1 MKNGESYSRRDF
13 LLKGP
18 AAIASGAI
26 ASLAAVGLPAAL
38 RSRSRRA
45 PRVPEGSIYTPAE
58 KQRKVL

>member
-1 MKNGESYSRRDF
+1 MKNGDSYSRRDF

-26 ASLAAVGLPAAL
+26 ASLAAVGLPSAL
-38 RSRSRRA
+38 RPRTRRA

-58 KQRKVL
+58 KHSQL

>member
-1 MKNGESYSRRDF
+1 MKNADRYSRRDF

-18 AAIASGAI
+18 AAIAGGVV

-38 RSRSRRA
+38 RPRTRRA

-58 KQRKVL
+58 KYSQL

>member
-1 MKNGESYSRRDF
+1 MRNRDSYSRRDF

-18 AAIASGAI
+18 AAIAGGVV

-38 RSRSRRA
+38 RQRTKRA

-58 KQRKVL
+58 KHREVS

>member
-1 MKNGESYSRRDF
+1 MHNGEKYSRRDF

-18 AAIASGAI
+18 AAMASGAL

-38 RSRSRRA
+38 RSRRA

-58 KQRKVL
+58 KQREA